1 MRMFATRF
9 SSEEVRMN
17 RALRAVAF
25 SLFMLAPAV
34 ANELPNASNIQVGT
48 TVICDTQKQMERF
61 VVVFDGD
68 FSSAMDKVNT
78 EENNPT
84 ACIGATMAYVQGH
97 ELSKAKGFK
106 GTYNIIRVLVLG
118 ITTPMGFQPIQPA
131 TFFSIVKSDEVET

>member
-1 MRMFATRF
+1 
-9 SSEEVRMN
+9 MN
-17 RALRAVAF
+17 GALRVL
-25 SLFMLAPAV
+25 LFCLCLVSPA
-34 ANELPNASNIQVGT
+34 AAGDASNPNIQMGT

-61 VVVFDGD
+61 VVLFDGD
-68 FSSAMDKVNT
+68 FTAAMNKVNA

-84 ACIGATMAYVQGH
+84 ACIGATMAYVQGT

-131 TFFSIVKSDEVET
+131 AFFSIVKSDEVET

>member
-1 MRMFATRF
+1 
-9 SSEEVRMN
+9 MN
-17 RALRAVAF
+17 RALCAF
-25 SLFMLAPAV
+25 VVGLSLVSPA
-34 ANELPNASNIQVGT
+34 AASELPDNGQIQVGA

-68 FSSAMDKVNT
+68 FTSAMNKVNN
-78 EENNPT
+78 EEKNPT
-84 ACIGATMAYVQGH
+84 ACIGATMAYVQGN

-131 TFFSIVKSDEVET
+131 AFFSIVKSEEIET